1 MEPAPAPA
9 RPGAASLAV
18 AFFAVSGALE
28 IGLAFADAPRP
39 GLEALWEALGRAL
52 LHALLA
58 AGLWRGYALCRT
70 LALVYCLAALVTYA
84 VVLALALGGAPF
96 RFPPSVVVQSF
107 VQVPSCALLF
117 PWLRS
122 PAAARAFPRP
132 LVGP

>member
-9 RPGAASLAV
+9 RSSAAFLAI
-18 AFFAVSGALE
+18 AFFALSGALE
-28 IGLAFADAPRP
+28 IVLAFADASRP
-39 GLEALWEALGRAL
+39 SFEALWEALGQAV
-52 LHALLA
+52 LHGLLA

-96 RFPPSVVVQSF
+96 RFPPSVIVQSLL
-107 VQVPSCALLF
+107 QVPSCALLV

-122 PAAARAFPRP
+122 PAAGRAFPRP
-132 LVGP
+132 LVGR